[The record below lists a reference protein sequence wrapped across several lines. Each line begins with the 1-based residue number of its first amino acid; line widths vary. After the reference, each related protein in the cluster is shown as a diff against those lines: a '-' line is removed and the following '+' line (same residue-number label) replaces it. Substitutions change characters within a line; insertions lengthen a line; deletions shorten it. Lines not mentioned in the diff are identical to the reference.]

1 MECSTPPRSVGTTI
15 IPPPPSFSSVPVS
28 ENELTSVSYNVLRIV
43 KKHICSD
50 ARRRSKCI
58 IAFVC
63 FHRLPHLP
71 PPRRLQINLPPL
83 PSTRPLSSSN
93 FPPLFYC
100 AHHRSRIP
108 YEVKHDVNCMRGQ
121 NCMQIVRLPE
131 DVNASHPE
139 AFPKARAKT
148 RGFANR
154 SRLAIGQ
161 GYPTA
166 CLRPRPVV
174 PRKKTKILPRP
185 RDTKASDRSPDYPSN
200 FVRV

>member
-1 MECSTPPRSVGTTI
+1 MECSTVPQSVGTTI
-15 IPPPPSFSSVPVS
+15 IPPPPSLSSVPVS

-63 FHRLPHLP
+63 FHRLPHPHPLVYYKS
-71 PPRRLQINLPPL
+71 ISL

-100 AHHRSRIP
+100 AHDRSRIP

-131 DVNASHPE
+131 DVNASYPE
-139 AFPKARAKT
+139 AFPKVRTKT
-148 RGFANR
+148 QGSANR

-161 GYPTA
+161 G
-166 CLRPRPVV
+166 CEPRVFGLICRLPKNEDITETE
-174 PRKKTKILPRP
+174 RHEHIRTKFGLS
-185 RDTKASDRSPDYPSN
+185 K
-200 FVRV
+200 